1 MSRES
6 PTARLSKSSSSSRL
20 RKKQVKGT
28 QLRAARHQTPPA
40 GRSDAGS
47 LAATSRR
54 RRPESS
60 GGASCRTLR
69 QIPDPHQ
76 VVDRQA
82 EDEHPPDA
90 PPAPVACLPHQPDR
104 LEPAEDLFN
113 PLAFLLTHRVA
124 RVARGASIDRARPVR
139 GVLRDVGG
147 YLEQAQGPDE
157 VATVIAFVRRQ

>member
-1 MSRES
+1 MVAGVVAEASL
-6 PTARLSKSSSSSRL
+6 TNLARLTTPSRL

-69 QIPDPHQ
+69 QVPDAHQ

-90 PPAPVACLPHQPDR
+90 PAAAMARLPKQADG
-104 LEPAEDLFN
+104 LEPAEDLFD
-113 PLAFLLTHRVA
+113 PLALLLTHLVA
-124 RVARGASIDRARPVR
+124 GVARGAPIDRAR
-139 GVLRDVGG
+139 
-147 YLEQAQGPDE
+147 
-157 VATVIAFVRRQ
+157 TVRRCSGPRAVSPAAGAGLRR